1 MHESALAQSRR
12 AQDAFAS
19 SLHLYKVSV
28 EIRRLVALNRRSG
41 GMPAGTRD
49 GLMPVVS
56 PPSPPLRASTSSS
69 RADWIRAIVVKP
81 FVSSLVGSQKASR
94 GGPPTSGT
102 DTIRPNAAARVS
114 PLPGTHPDAS
124 GATFRRQW
132 TIDFIRSCWSISL
145 APQKDQG
152 EHEE

>member
-1 MHESALAQSRR
+1 MHESALAQSRQ
-12 AQDAFAS
+12 AQDAFADAFAS
-19 SLHLYKVSV
+19 SLHLYKVSA

-81 FVSSLVGSQKASR
+81 FVSCLVGSQKPHAVARLRR
-94 GGPPTSGT
+94 GRHDPAERSGQSFT
-102 DTIRPNAAARVS
+102 T
-114 PLPGTHPDAS
+114 PGTHPDAS
-124 GATFRRQW
+124 GATFRR
-132 TIDFIRSCWSISL
+132 L
-145 APQKDQG
+145 
-152 EHEE
+152 